1 MQEYNKQITIEDLAE
16 QLKNGNFNR
25 QHDSYI
31 KISKGSD
38 GKILND
44 IIIKDGEEIEI
55 YNKKQRDAFKKK
67 MEKENAMREHIQC
80 NEGEFVNFIY
90 KYMCPAFAKLEEH
103 EKCKGNKAN
112 IHIIRFIKLATHINF
127 KNNLY
132 DDNNN
137 RIKKSS
143 LSKIWDVKDRKGIN
157 DTYNLLKELEYI
169 KETEE
174 GYIMINESLIK
185 KGDMENFK
193 NIKKDD
199 IDNTYT
205 RLFSTNIQNMY
216 LNTESKNRKQ
226 LANLF
231 KILPYVNFKYNVFC
245 ENPIETDID
254 KIIPMTWTDLA
265 RVCGYEEKNHVTRFK
280 KDLFKLKIY
289 GYNVIGQFLTDSGY
303 EILVNPKIYYSGD
316 DIKDVEQLYAMF
328 KMSLNKK
335 TAI

>member
-1 MQEYNKQITIEDLAE
+1 MEAKIENTQVTVEDLLE
-16 QLKNGNFNR
+16 QIKSGNFNR
-25 QHDSYI
+25 QYKSNITID
-31 KISKGSD
+31 SKGMLI
-38 GKILND
+38 KD
-44 IIIKDGEEIEI
+44 IVIKDGEDIEV
-55 YNKKQRDAFKKK
+55 YNKRQRDAFKKK
-67 MEKENAMREHIQC
+67 IEKENALKEHIEK

-90 KYMCPAFAKLEEH
+90 KYMCPAFQKLEEH

-112 IHIIRFIKLATHINF
+112 IHIIRFLILATHINF

-132 DDNNN
+132 DNNNN

-185 KGDMENFK
+185 KGDMANFK
-193 NIKKDD
+193 DIKKSDFD
-199 IDNTYT
+199 STYT
-205 RLFSTNIQNMY
+205 RLFSDNIQNMY
-216 LNTESKNRKQ
+216 LNTESKSRKQ

-245 ENPIETDID
+245 ENPTETDMENIT
-254 KIIPMTWTDLA
+254 PMNWTDLA
-265 RVCGYEEKNHVTRFK
+265 RLCGYEEKKNIAKFK

-289 GYNVIGQFLTDSGY
+289 GFNVVAEFKMDNGY
-303 EILVNPKIYYSGD
+303 SIVVNPKIYYSGD
-316 DIKDVEQLYAMF
+316 DIKDVEMLYGLFM
-328 KMSLNKK
+328 MTLNSK